1 MMLLSAGLLPLV
13 AGSMLYY
20 GRLFVTASV
29 AALILLQLWLYRM
42 WLKGGPRLQMGGAAN
57 EVARR
62 EA

>member
-1 MMLLSAGLLPLV
+1 
-13 AGSMLYY
+13 MLYY